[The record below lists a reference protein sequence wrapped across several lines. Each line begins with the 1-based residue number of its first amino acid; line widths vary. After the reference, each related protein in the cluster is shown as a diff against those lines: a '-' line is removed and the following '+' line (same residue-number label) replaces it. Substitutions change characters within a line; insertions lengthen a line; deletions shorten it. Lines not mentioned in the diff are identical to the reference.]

1 MYQARQDSDLKEE
14 EDIILFIHKMS
25 KACNKLLPLIKE
37 HNSNNLKI
45 IDITQLNNL
54 PSQITSIPALILKN
68 ETLLLGKD
76 VFDYFTNDKNVYFKS
91 NDDDD
96 ELDNYQ
102 FDSDT
107 MKKMS
112 GPRREYDTNDI
123 EKILEERA
131 NLVI

>member
-1 MYQARQDSDLKEE
+1 MKFS
-14 EDIILFIHKMS
+14 
-25 KACNKLLPLIKE
+25 KLLKRM
-37 HNSNNLKI
+37 
-45 IDITQLNNL
+45 T
-54 PSQITSIPALILKN
+54 
-68 ETLLLGKD
+68 
-76 VFDYFTNDKNVYFKS
+76 KNVYFKS